1 MIEITPN
8 FPSSLK
14 TPLGRTCVFQ
24 IQKEAPDI
32 ETRSFII
39 QQNIFHLKPL
49 SDWGNREQVTFFPE
63 AVGDYKLLVQWRT
76 AEGKTG
82 WKNQP
87 FMVVASIKNI
97 PQPTKIKN
105 DRRMSMWVTNGWEKA
120 HFNNYELP
128 VTNLLP
134 RLISK
139 GQVVYDIGANLG
151 FYTVHFSRLVGPK
164 GQVICFEPSPLCIY
178 FLQANL
184 DLNAVKN
191 CLILPL
197 AVSDQVGDLKFTIN
211 YENSAVGLAQPSHF
225 YGGKIGH
232 EITVSGYPLDEL
244 IEQFD
249 LPIPDLVK
257 IDVEGA
263 EEYAVRG
270 MKDTLSS
277 HQPVLLIEIH
287 GAQAARMTIPLLAE
301 NGYSYKVIST
311 GAEFQDAESL
321 LAWFPDV
328 IHQLLCI
335 PSAKRHT

>member
-1 MIEITPN
+1 
-8 FPSSLK
+8 
-14 TPLGRTCVFQ
+14 
-24 IQKEAPDI
+24 
-32 ETRSFII
+32 
-39 QQNIFHLKPL
+39 
-49 SDWGNREQVTFFPE
+49 
-63 AVGDYKLLVQWRT
+63 
-76 AEGKTG
+76 
-82 WKNQP
+82 
-87 FMVVASIKNI
+87 
-97 PQPTKIKN
+97 
-105 DRRMSMWVTNGWEKA
+105 MSMWVTNGWEKA

-151 FYTVHFSRLVGPK
+151 FYTVHFSRFVGPK